1 MALREEFEQSG
12 NWLFRWRS
20 YVPLVLML
28 PMLAAMHHPDFLCQD
43 RGGLDAWALVC
54 LAVSLAGLAIRVVT
68 VGHVPRG
75 TSGRN
80 THEGQVAEVLNT
92 SGIYSVVRHPLY
104 LGNFVIW
111 VGIAMFCRL
120 WWLTAI
126 FALAFWIYYERI
138 MFAEGEFL
146 RRKFGGAYLAWAEK
160 TPAFLPR
167 LTGWRRPELPFSLR
181 TVLRREYPGLFAIC
195 ACFFALEAYQRVV
208 IRGEWRPNPLWTG
221 VFIAGLLAF
230 LALRTL
236 KRRTMLLVVD
246 GR

>member
-1 MALREEFEQSG
+1 
-12 NWLFRWRS
+12 
-20 YVPLVLML
+20 
-28 PMLAAMHHPDFLCQD
+28 
-43 RGGLDAWALVC
+43 
-54 LAVSLAGLAIRVVT
+54 
-68 VGHVPRG
+68 
-75 TSGRN
+75 
-80 THEGQVAEVLNT
+80 
-92 SGIYSVVRHPLY
+92 
-104 LGNFVIW
+104 
-111 VGIAMFCRL
+111 
-120 WWLTAI
+120 
-126 FALAFWIYYERI
+126 

-146 RRKFGGAYLAWAEK
+146 RRKFGEAYLAWAEK

>member
-1 MALREEFEQSG
+1 
-12 NWLFRWRS
+12 
-20 YVPLVLML
+20 
-28 PMLAAMHHPDFLCQD
+28 
-43 RGGLDAWALVC
+43 
-54 LAVSLAGLAIRVVT
+54 LAGLAIRVVT

-111 VGIAMFCRL
+111 LGIAMFCRL

-146 RRKFGGAYLAWAEK
+146 RRKFGEAYLAWAEK